1 MERRGS
7 MATDHYKH
15 YQATAVTQADPVKLV
30 EMMYEGAIRFMR
42 IAQHCISQGDMEGA
56 HNGIIRAY
64 AIVAE
69 LMATLDFEQGGEIAA
84 RLEQC
89 YDYVLHLLKEAN
101 IKKDAT
107 LLKQAQEM
115 IEPLLE
121 SWRDAFSNGAE
132 EPPAAGGIATP
143 PVREQQPDEERG
155 GDEGPQPAKSLDITG

>member
-1 MERRGS
+1 

-15 YQATAVTQADPVKLV
+15 YQATAVTQADPLKLV

-42 IAQHCISQGDMEGA
+42 IGQHCISQGDMEGA
-56 HNGIIRAY
+56 HNGILRAY

-101 IKKDAT
+101 IKKDPA
-107 LLKQAQEM
+107 LLKQAQQI

-121 SWRDAFSNGAE
+121 SWRDAFTNGAGLAR
-132 EPPAAGGIATP
+132 PAATKPADGAETP
-143 PVREQQPDEERG
+143 SGVQQTDEQRG
-155 GDEGPQPAKSLDITG
+155 GDETAKRPHSLDITG

>member
-1 MERRGS
+1 

-15 YQATAVTQADPVKLV
+15 YQATAVTQADPLKLV

-42 IAQHCISQGDMEGA
+42 IAQHCIAQGDMEGA
-56 HNGIIRAY
+56 HNGILRAY

-101 IKKDAT
+101 IKKDPA
-107 LLKQAQEM
+107 LLKQAQEI

-121 SWRDAFSNGAE
+121 SWRDAFTNGAATAT
-132 EPPAAGGIATP
+132 PAAASAP
-143 PVREQQPDEERG
+143 AESQAAVAAQASEEDRG
-155 GDEGPQPAKSLDITG
+155 AAEAEKRSKSLDITG

>member
-1 MERRGS
+1 
-7 MATDHYKH
+7 MATDQYKH
-15 YQATAVTQADPVKLV
+15 YQATAVTQADPLKLV

-56 HNGIIRAY
+56 HNGILRAY

-69 LMATLDFEQGGEIAA
+69 LMATLDFDQGGEIAA

-101 IKKDAT
+101 IKKDAA

-121 SWRDAFSNGAE
+121 SWRDAFTNGAGAA
-132 EPPAAGGIATP
+132 PAATGGEA
-143 PVREQQPDEERG
+143 ERG
-155 GDEGPQPAKSLDITG
+155 GAGSGEQPGEDERGGEQVPKAPQSLDITG

>member
-1 MERRGS
+1 
-7 MATDHYKH
+7 MATDQYKH

-30 EMMYEGAIRFMR
+30 EMMYEGAVRFMR
-42 IAQHCISQGDMEGA
+42 IAQHCIEQGDMEGA
-56 HNGIIRAY
+56 HNGILRAY

-101 IKKDAT
+101 IKKDPAM
-107 LLKQAQEM
+107 LKQAQEI

-121 SWRDAFSNGAE
+121 SWRDAFTNGAGTAQPSASNAVDGAETPSSGRPAE
-132 EPPAAGGIATP
+132 E
-143 PVREQQPDEERG
+143 DRG
-155 GDEGPQPAKSLDITG
+155 GDEGAKRTQSLDITG